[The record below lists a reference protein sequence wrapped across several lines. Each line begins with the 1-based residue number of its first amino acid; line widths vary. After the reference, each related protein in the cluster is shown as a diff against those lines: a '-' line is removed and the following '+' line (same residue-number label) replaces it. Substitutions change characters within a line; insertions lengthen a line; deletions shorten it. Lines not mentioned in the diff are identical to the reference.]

1 MLNRVECKQMNFARP
16 STYSNI
22 ETISTWVFRT
32 DGQEPS
38 FPGQHRGPK
47 MGQFSMTKRWVSGPI
62 LIPKNAVNS
71 ALGQSLE
78 FRIVE

>member
-38 FPGQHRGPK
+38 
-47 MGQFSMTKRWVSGPI
+47 SGSTSGTQNGTVFNDQTVGFRSNFD
-62 LIPKNAVNS
+62 PKNAVNS